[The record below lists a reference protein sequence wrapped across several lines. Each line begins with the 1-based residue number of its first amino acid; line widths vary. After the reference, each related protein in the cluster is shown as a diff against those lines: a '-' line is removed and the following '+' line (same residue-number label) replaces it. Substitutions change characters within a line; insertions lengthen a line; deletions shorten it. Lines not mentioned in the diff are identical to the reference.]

1 VEKVDRQR
9 NLQLVIVTGLSGAGK
24 TVAIQSFEDQ
34 GYFCVDNLPPSFIPK
49 FAELCAQS
57 EGKIQQ
63 VALVI
68 DIRGGEFF
76 DSLFAALEQL
86 DEQQLSYEILFLEAS
101 DDTLVRRFKESR
113 RRHPLG
119 GDGGILEGIW
129 KERKRLEKLKSR
141 ATITIDTSGL
151 SAGELKQELKKRF
164 GVKEK
169 DQPMN
174 ISIIS
179 FGYKYG
185 IPIDVDLLMDVR
197 FLPNPFYQ
205 EHLRLLTGTSKEVQD
220 YVFESDV
227 AKQFLVKYAELI
239 LFLLPQY
246 IKEGKSQL
254 VIGIGC
260 TGGQHR
266 SVTLACKLGEM
277 LAANGYEAT
286 AKHRDAS
293 KNVALL
299 GRKDQ

>member
-1 VEKVDRQR
+1 MDRQK

-86 DEQQLSYEILFLEAS
+86 DDQQYAYEILFLEAS

-129 KERKRLEKLKSR
+129 EERKRLEKLKFR
-141 ATITIDTSGL
+141 ATIIIDTSGL
-151 SAGELKQELKKRF
+151 SSGELKQELRKRF

-205 EHLRLLTGTSKEVQD
+205 EDLRLLTGTSVEVQD
-220 YVFESDV
+220 YVFESDA
-227 AKQFLVKYAELI
+227 AKEFLAKYAELI
-239 LFLLPQY
+239 LLLLPQY
-246 IKEGKSQL
+246 VKEGKSQL

-266 SVTLACKLGEM
+266 SVTLACKLGEK
-277 LAANGYEAT
+277 LATNGYEAT
-286 AKHRDAS
+286 VKHRDAA

-299 GRKDQ
+299 GRKD

>member
-1 VEKVDRQR
+1 M

-24 TVAIQSFEDQ
+24 TVAIQSLEDQ
-34 GYFCVDNLPPSFIPK
+34 GFYCVDNLPPSFIPK

-57 EGKIQQ
+57 DGKIQR

-76 DSLFAALEQL
+76 ANLFEALEQL
-86 DEQQLSYEILFLEAS
+86 DHQHYYYEILFLEAS
-101 DDTLVRRFKESR
+101 DDALVRRFKESR
-113 RRHPLG
+113 RRHPLAGSG
-119 GDGGILEGIW
+119 GVLEGIW
-129 KERKRLEKLKSR
+129 EERAKLDKLKSR
-141 ATITIDTSGL
+141 ATIIIDTSRL
-151 SAGELKQELKKRF
+151 SAAELKQELKKRF

-169 DQPMN
+169 GQAMS
-174 ISIIS
+174 ISIVS

-205 EHLRLLTGTSKEVQD
+205 EHLRLLTGTSVEVQE
-220 YVFESDV
+220 YVLNSSSAQD
-227 AKQFLVKYAELI
+227 FLKKYAELV

-266 SVTLACKLGEM
+266 SVTMACKLGEK
-277 LAANGYEAT
+277 LTANGYDVAI
-286 AKHRDAS
+286 KHRDAS

-299 GRKDQ
+299 EGKV

>member
-1 VEKVDRQR
+1 VEAVDRQR

-34 GYFCVDNLPPSFIPK
+34 GFFCVDNLPPSFIPK

-63 VALVI
+63 IALVI

-76 DSLFAALEQL
+76 DTLFAALEQL
-86 DEQQLSYEILFLEAS
+86 DEQQLACQILFLEAS

-119 GDGGILEGIW
+119 GEGGILEGIW
-129 KERKRLEKLKSR
+129 EERKRLEKLKSR
-141 ATITIDTSGL
+141 ATTIIDTSSL
-151 SAGELKQELKKRF
+151 SAAELKQELKKRF
-164 GVKEK
+164 GVNEK
-169 DQPMN
+169 DQPMH

-185 IPIDVDLLMDVR
+185 IPIDIDLLMDVR

-220 YVFESDV
+220 FVFGSE
-227 AKQFLVKYAELI
+227 AAREFLAKYAELI

-266 SVTLACKLGEM
+266 SVTLAGKLEEI
-277 LAANGYEAT
+277 LAANGYEALV
-286 AKHRDAS
+286 KHRDAA
-293 KNVALL
+293 KNLELL
-299 GRKDQ
+299 RRKNQ